1 MDILLI
7 GSGQVAEAMIDRL
20 NKSGDRVYLLSGRR
34 ENGMPR
40 KKVFERYDFSYED
53 DSMKDIFESVKP
65 DVTVFLGALDA
76 NFDWQKA
83 RQESVRYTSSLIN
96 ILSAYSML
104 GKGRFIYCSSQEVYG
119 GSYPNNVP
127 ESRKASP
134 RGFKAMAIAQGEDI
148 CANYRRNQGIEMVT
162 LRFDNLYCVPRKGQP
177 EDNLC
182 FSMCLE
188 ALKSGRVF
196 GSNREVFS
204 MIFLKDAVEL
214 MYKAISAPT
223 LRQPLYHISSMEE
236 INGVQL
242 AELVQKAVG
251 GGIELVDDSVGDYH
265 RLVLDGGVFQK
276 ELGQKILTSYQDG
289 VAQVAQFMKRHSE
302 SFIYAE
308 DAGGSRAGRFWHGAK
323 VVFATLVP
331 YIENIACFVLFFF
344 LNSLAAGSGYVA
356 RLDFFLLYVLLFAV
370 MHGQKQAV
378 LSGLLAVG
386 GYCLQQMYSRTG
398 FEVLLDYNTYV
409 WMAQL
414 FIVGLVVGY
423 IKDQL
428 RTVKQEDRDEIA
440 YLEGKLS
447 DIMDINDSNV
457 RMKENFETQLVN
469 QRDSL
474 GKIYEITS
482 SLESQAPEEV
492 LFSAARILSELM
504 DCGDVAVYTVANRNY
519 ARLFSSTSREARS
532 LGGSIEYTAMTE
544 MYDELKEHRV
554 YINRNM
560 TDKLPLMASAVYN
573 EGEMALIFML
583 WGIPWQRMTL
593 SEANRLAI
601 IGQLVQSAVLR
612 ANQYLETLHSQRFVG
627 DTRLM
632 AQDAFSQL
640 AKAFFQARDQGL
652 TECSLLE
659 VPVSGGDCVSAAAA
673 LSGSI
678 RQTDYMGASKGK
690 KIYVLLPNT
699 GDENAGFVMDRFR
712 AAGYES
718 HVVKGA
724 SL

>member
-7 GSGQVAEAMIDRL
+7 GGGQVADAMIDRL

-34 ENGMPR
+34 ENGMSR

-65 DVTVFLGALDA
+65 DVTVFLGAWDS

-104 GKGRFIYCSSQEVYG
+104 GKGRFVYCSSQEVYG

-134 RGFKAMAIAQGEDI
+134 KGFKAMAIAQGEDI
-148 CANYRRNQGIEMVT
+148 CANYRRNQGMEMVT
-162 LRFDNLYCVPRKGQP
+162 LRFDNLYCVPQKGRPQDDP
-177 EDNLC
+177 C
-182 FSMCLE
+182 FSVCLE

-214 MYKAISAPT
+214 TYKIISAST
-223 LRQPLYHISSMEE
+223 LRQSLYHISAMEE
-236 INGVQL
+236 INGVRL
-242 AELVQKAVG
+242 AELVRGAMG
-251 GGIELVDDSVGDYH
+251 GGIELVDDSVGEYH
-265 RLVLDGGVFQK
+265 RVILDGSAFQK

-289 VAQVAQFMKRHSE
+289 VTQVAQYMKRHSE
-302 SFIYAE
+302 SFIHAE
-308 DAGGSRAGRFWHGAK
+308 DAGGSRMGRFWHGVK
-323 VVFATLVP
+323 VVFTTLVP
-331 YIENIACFVLFFF
+331 YIENITCFFLFFF
-344 LNSLAAGSGYVA
+344 LNNLAAGSGYVA

-370 MHGQKQAV
+370 IHGQKQAV

-482 SLESQAPEEV
+482 GLESQAPEEV

-504 DCGDVAVYTVANRNY
+504 DCGDVAVYTVANQNY
-519 ARLFSSTSREARS
+519 ARLFSSTSLESRS
-532 LGGSIEYTAMTE
+532 LGGSIKYTDM
-544 MYDELKEHRV
+544 DEK
-554 YINRNM
+554 
-560 TDKLPLMASAVYN
+560 
-573 EGEMALIFML
+573 
-583 WGIPWQRMTL
+583 
-593 SEANRLAI
+593 
-601 IGQLVQSAVLR
+601 IGR
-612 ANQYLETLHSQRFVG
+612 A
-627 DTRLM
+627 
-632 AQDAFSQL
+632 
-640 AKAFFQARDQGL
+640 
-652 TECSLLE
+652 
-659 VPVSGGDCVSAAAA
+659 
-673 LSGSI
+673 
-678 RQTDYMGASKGK
+678 
-690 KIYVLLPNT
+690 
-699 GDENAGFVMDRFR
+699 
-712 AAGYES
+712 
-718 HVVKGA
+718 HV
-724 SL
+724 